1 MGAEVNITSYS
12 FFKNIDASVK
22 FKPLKRK
29 KNSQSCWTLREILKF
44 DKIWWHLTYIYHT
57 CMVKHAQLST
67 VSSMLIL
74 GQKSTPSLQS
84 AYIYTCIYAFLYH
97 LFSQREITRTIEQNT
112 ISVFHDLLHENIH
125 DWRYLHTDRISQNIT
140 WHCFPVLN
148 VCTSPTVQQ
157 IYL

>member
-1 MGAEVNITSYS
+1 MQAIKE
-12 FFKNIDASVK
+12 
-22 FKPLKRK
+22 

-44 DKIWWHLTYIYHT
+44 DKIWWHLTYKSHLYGETCSIIYT
-57 CMVKHAQLST
+57 LKYVDFGSEKYSK
-67 VSSMLIL
+67 SSECIYM
-74 GQKSTPSLQS
+74 
-84 AYIYTCIYAFLYH
+84 YIYIYAFLYP
-97 LFSQREITRTIEQNT
+97 LFSQREITQTIERNT

-148 VCTSPTVQQ
+148 VCTSPMVQQ

>member
-1 MGAEVNITSYS
+1 MQAIKE
-12 FFKNIDASVK
+12 
-22 FKPLKRK
+22 

-44 DKIWWHLTYIYHT
+44 DKIWWHLTY
-57 CMVKHAQLST
+57 
-67 VSSMLIL
+67 
-74 GQKSTPSLQS
+74 KSHLLYYLHSQVCWFWVRKVLQVFRVH
-84 AYIYTCIYAFLYH
+84 IFMYAFLYP
-97 LFSQREITRTIEQNT
+97 LFSQREITQTIEQNT

-148 VCTSPTVQQ
+148 VCTSPMVQQ